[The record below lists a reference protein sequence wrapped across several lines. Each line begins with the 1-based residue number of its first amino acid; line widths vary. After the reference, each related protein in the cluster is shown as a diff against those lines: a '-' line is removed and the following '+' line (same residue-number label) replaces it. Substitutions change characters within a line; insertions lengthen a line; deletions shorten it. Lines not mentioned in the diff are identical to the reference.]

1 MFLPHILM
9 KPKRPNFTL
18 ERFDFPKVVGKVHA
32 AIESGIPDLT
42 KWKSDTLLHRL
53 GSAKPVKLARKSL
66 DLFPSH
72 QQKKIVWAISREFQ
86 DLDSGFWISRGA
98 SNLQYGLSY
107 FQNQSRILNYFE
119 KLITVNITCRLKF
132 CGTWGIFLLNNLAWY
147 FLPCGP
153 VSKYN
158 LFFTIYDSL
167 FLPLCNFLSRK
178 GVITGWY
185 QSEILSR
192 TSLHKAGNS
201 KFLEPT
207 SYTYRY

>member
-1 MFLPHILM
+1 MLHFRANLSPLSLYQLFTFTKQNFHHFAQKWILVD
-9 KPKRPNFTL
+9 PKNFTIRWPL
-18 ERFDFPKVVGKVHA
+18 SLYAHCLNPLSCITAEV
-32 AIESGIPDLT
+32 ESRS
-42 KWKSDTLLHRL
+42 W
-53 GSAKPVKLARKSL
+53 
-66 DLFPSH
+66 
-72 QQKKIVWAISREFQ
+72 
-86 DLDSGFWISRGA
+86 
-98 SNLQYGLSY
+98 
-107 FQNQSRILNYFE
+107 
-119 KLITVNITCRLKF
+119 LITVNITCRLKF

-147 FLPCGP
+147 FLPCGL

-201 KFLEPT
+201 KFHEPAG
-207 SYTYRY
+207 YTYRY